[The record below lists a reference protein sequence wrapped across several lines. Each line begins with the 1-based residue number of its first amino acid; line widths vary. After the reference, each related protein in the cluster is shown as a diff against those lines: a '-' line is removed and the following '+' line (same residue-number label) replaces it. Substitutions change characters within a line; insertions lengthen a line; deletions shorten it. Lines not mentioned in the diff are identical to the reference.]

1 MPHAPAKKN
10 IARLTMQSSGASDS
24 DASKETSHKQTDK
37 ETAMFIARRHPMMK
51 NALRNESG
59 VFGTYAAS
67 TIAVVVSS
75 VSVAFF
81 AGTLV
86 GRQPEPGASLPGT
99 EAGTVWVDV
108 GAPNLPTDAAP
119 VVFEKSGLEIGA
131 ADLST
136 DQPVYDEAAA
146 VMIYTR

>member
-1 MPHAPAKKN
+1 LPHAPAKKN

-24 DASKETSHKQTDK
+24 DATKETSHKRTDK
-37 ETAMFIARRHPMMK
+37 ETAMFIARRHPTMK

-86 GRQPEPGASLPGT
+86 GRQPAPTTFVPSA
-99 EAGTVWVDV
+99 EAGAVWVDV
-108 GAPNLPTDAAP
+108 GTPDLPADAAP
-119 VVFEKSGLEIGA
+119 VTFEKSGLEIVA
-131 ADLST
+131 ANLST

-146 VMIYTR
+146 VLIYTR